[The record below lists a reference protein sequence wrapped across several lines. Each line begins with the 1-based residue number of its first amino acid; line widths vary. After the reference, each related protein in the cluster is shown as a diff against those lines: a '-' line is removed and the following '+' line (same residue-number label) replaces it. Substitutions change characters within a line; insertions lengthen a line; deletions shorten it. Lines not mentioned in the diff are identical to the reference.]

1 MAAIKFNT
9 LTFDVKDLLLICG
22 LVAGYFR
29 FEQKQTD
36 MYNDLKAQIKKIVS
50 DNKIQEVKFN
60 ARFDMLNKP
69 TSQKETEKETLFN
82 FVAICHENRLEKVR
96 KRLVK
101 FRLV

>member
-36 MYNDLKAQIKKIVS
+36 MYNDLKAQIQQIVS

-69 TSQKETEKETLFN
+69 TSQKTDTFNGIN
-82 FVAICHENRLEKVR
+82 FVAILHDTRVR
-96 KRLVK
+96 VK
-101 FRLV
+101 TVKNKTA

>member
-36 MYNDLKAQIKKIVS
+36 MYNDLKAQIQQIVS
-50 DNKIQEVKFN
+50 DNKIQEAKVN

-69 TSQKETEKETLFN
+69 TSQKTDTVNGIN
-82 FVAICHENRLEKVR
+82 FVAILHDTRVR
-96 KRLVK
+96 VK
-101 FRLV
+101 TVRAKA

>member
-36 MYNDLKAQIKKIVS
+36 MYNDLKAQIQKIVS

-69 TSQKETEKETLFN
+69 TSQKTDTVNNIN
-82 FVAICHENRLEKVR
+82 FVAILHDTRVR
-96 KRLVK
+96 VK
-101 FRLV
+101 TVKNKIT

>member
-36 MYNDLKAQIKKIVS
+36 MYNDLKEQIQKIVS
-50 DNKIQEVKFN
+50 DNKIQEVKFI

-69 TSQKETEKETLFN
+69 TSQKTDTVNNIN
-82 FVAICHENRLEKVR
+82 FVAILHDTRVR
-96 KRLVK
+96 VK
-101 FRLV
+101 TVRAKA

>member
-36 MYNDLKAQIKKIVS
+36 MYNDLKAQIQQIVS

-60 ARFDMLNKP
+60 ARFDMLYNP
-69 TSQKETEKETLFN
+69 TSLKTDTVNGIN
-82 FVAICHENRLEKVR
+82 FVAILHDTRVR
-96 KRLVK
+96 VK
-101 FRLV
+101 TVRYKA

>member
-36 MYNDLKAQIKKIVS
+36 MYNDLKAQIQKIVS

-69 TSQKETEKETLFN
+69 TSQKTDTFSGIG
-82 FVAICHENRLEKVR
+82 FVAILHDTRVR
-96 KRLVK
+96 VK
-101 FRLV
+101 TVKNKIT

>member
-36 MYNDLKAQIKKIVS
+36 MYNDLKAQIQQIVS
-50 DNKIQEVKFN
+50 DNKIQEAKVN
-60 ARFDMLNKP
+60 ARFDSMLNKQ

-82 FVAICHENRLEKVR
+82 FIAVVHENRLEI
-96 KRLVK
+96 VK
-101 FRLV
+101 KD

>member
-36 MYNDLKAQIKKIVS
+36 MYNDLKAQIQKIVS

-69 TSQKETEKETLFN
+69 TSQKTDTFSGIN
-82 FVAICHENRLEKVR
+82 FVAILHDTRVR
-96 KRLVK
+96 VK
-101 FRLV
+101 TVKNKIT

>member
-36 MYNDLKAQIKKIVS
+36 MYNDLKTY
-50 DNKIQEVKFN
+50 
-60 ARFDMLNKP
+60 L
-69 TSQKETEKETLFN
+69 
-82 FVAICHENRLEKVR
+82 C
-96 KRLVK
+96 
-101 FRLV
+101 

>member
-36 MYNDLKAQIKKIVS
+36 MYNDLKTQIQQIVS
-50 DNKIQEVKFN
+50 DNKIQEVKVN
-60 ARFDMLNKP
+60 ARFDSMLNKQ
-69 TSQKETEKETLFN
+69 TSHKTDTVNNIN
-82 FVAICHENRLEKVR
+82 FVAILHDTRVR
-96 KRLVK
+96 VK
-101 FRLV
+101 TVRTKS